1 MKKTLITL
9 TQIVC
14 STFDIVEINTISRK
28 TKFIY
33 ARAII
38 YSLMRN
44 HLYMTYQAIGKV
56 FNKNHATIIHATK
69 ELPFMLKYDKEL
81 NRKYEQI
88 VADWL
93 GDDIKEAQTPELVR
107 KNLEDEINLLN
118 LELLRLKEKVQTQE
132 SIIEQFK
139 KSKETAGKQSIRN
152 WINL

>member
-1 MKKTLITL
+1 MTKTLTTL

-14 STFDIVEINTISRK
+14 STFDIEEINTLSRK

-33 ARAII
+33 ARAIL

-44 HLYMTYQAIGKV
+44 HLFMTYQAIGRV
-56 FNKNHATIIHATK
+56 FDKNHATIIHATK

-81 NRKYEQI
+81 DRKYQKI
-88 VADWL
+88 VAEWL
-93 GDDIKEAQTPELVR
+93 GDDVEEAQTPELVR
-107 KNLEDEINLLN
+107 KNLENEINFLN
-118 LELLRLKEKVQTQE
+118 LEILRLKKQVQSQK

-139 KSKETAGKQSIRN
+139 KSKETAGKQSFRN

>member
-9 TQIVC
+9 TRIVC
-14 STFDIVEINTISRK
+14 STFDIAEINTISRK

-38 YSLMRN
+38 YSVMRN

-81 NRKYEQI
+81 NRKYIAILSE
-88 VADWL
+88 WL
-93 GDDIKEAQTPELVR
+93 GEKIKEPQTPENMI
-107 KNLEDEINLLN
+107 KNLQDENYLLN
-118 LELLRLKEKVQTQE
+118 LEILRLTEKVQSQQML
-132 SIIEQFK
+132 S
-139 KSKETAGKQSIRN
+139 A
-152 WINL
+152 NLDRR

>member
-14 STFDIVEINTISRK
+14 STFEIVEINTISRK

-38 YSLMRN
+38 YSLMSN

-118 LELLRLKEKVQTQE
+118 LEILRLKEKVQTQE